1 MAQAGMSGHRE
12 SGTQLNAAAGPDAVS
27 ELMEAG
33 IRDSVGSL
41 STDTSSGRTGLG
53 GAGSV
58 ASRVGNELRTAR
70 ERLGW
75 ELPAMA
81 AHLRIRLPFLEAI
94 EQGRTHDLPGTAYAL
109 GFVRTYAQALGLDS
123 PEIAQRFRAE
133 ATSVRSRTELTFP
146 APVPE
151 RGLPA
156 GAVVLVGAV
165 LAIGAY
171 VGWYHSSSLRPSA
184 EVRSVPERL
193 AALVEPPP
201 PPVAQPAPAPAP
213 AEAAIE
219 TLDLPVMPSV
229 PPSSAAAAMP
239 FHPPPPDPAAAATTP
254 AAPGAGT
261 PASAALPQLPDG
273 TRVVLRARADAWV
286 QVRDKTGPVLL
297 NRVMRAGEIWPVPT
311 KGVLLLTTGNAGGTE
326 LVLDGVVAMASL
338 GGDGV
343 VRRDLSLDADAIKDG
358 KLAPAVV
365 AKPAAPAAK
374 QP

>member
-1 MAQAGMSGHRE
+1 M
-12 SGTQLNAAAGPDAVS
+12 
-27 ELMEAG
+27 
-33 IRDSVGSL
+33 
-41 STDTSSGRTGLG
+41 
-53 GAGSV
+53 
-58 ASRVGNELRTAR
+58 
-70 ERLGW
+70 
-75 ELPAMA
+75 
-81 AHLRIRLPFLEAI
+81 
-94 EQGRTHDLPGTAYAL
+94 
-109 GFVRTYAQALGLDS
+109 
-123 PEIAQRFRAE
+123 
-133 ATSVRSRTELTFP
+133 
-146 APVPE
+146 
-151 RGLPA
+151 
-156 GAVVLVGAV
+156 

-171 VGWYHSSSLRPSA
+171 VGWYHSSSLRPST

-201 PPVAQPAPAPAP
+201 PPVVVQPAPAPAP
-213 AEAAIE
+213 AEAAVE

-239 FHPPPPDPAAAATTP
+239 FHPPPPDPAAAVTP
-254 AAPGAGT
+254 SAASGAGT
-261 PASAALPQLPDG
+261 PPSAALPQLPDG

-297 NRVMRAGEIWPVPT
+297 NRVMRAGESWPVPS

-326 LVLDGVVAMASL
+326 LVLDGVLAMASL

-365 AKPAAPAAK
+365 AKPSAPAAK